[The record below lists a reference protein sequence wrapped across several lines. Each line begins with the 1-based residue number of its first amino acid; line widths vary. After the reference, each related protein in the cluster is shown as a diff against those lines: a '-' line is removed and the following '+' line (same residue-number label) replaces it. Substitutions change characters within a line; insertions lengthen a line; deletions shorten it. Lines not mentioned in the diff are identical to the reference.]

1 MIEGG
6 FSRLISPCP
15 RPGGTGPGVARISSF
30 VRPVQFIL
38 RGHARSETKAVI
50 CRAEGA
56 MSALGSWMTVLLGW
70 VVISIINGL
79 VLGRIFR
86 RLQEMS
92 WPHSEAPSRG

>member
-1 MIEGG
+1 
-6 FSRLISPCP
+6 
-15 RPGGTGPGVARISSF
+15 
-30 VRPVQFIL
+30 
-38 RGHARSETKAVI
+38 
-50 CRAEGA
+50 